1 VAASKHANSMPMSH
15 YLGLRSTALRHRRQF
30 RYETNV
36 GAGLPVMATLRGL
49 LDGGDSVVAFDGVLS
64 GSLSLLAG
72 LLQDGASLSDAVVQA
87 RDAGMTEP
95 DPRDDLSGL
104 DVARKVLILAR
115 ESGMTLELADV
126 EVQGFWPADFD
137 PSGTVAEFMA
147 RLPSANASMAAQ
159 VAAAAAQGQVLRYLA
174 HFSAAGCK
182 VGMQAVPL
190 DHPLAAIRGGE
201 NAFSFLTAHYQPRPL
216 VVRGYGAGAAVTA
229 SGVLADVL
237 VIARG
242 SLR

>member
-1 VAASKHANSMPMSH
+1 
-15 YLGLRSTALRHRRQF
+15 
-30 RYETNV
+30 
-36 GAGLPVMATLRGL
+36 
-49 LDGGDSVVAFDGVLS
+49 
-64 GSLSLLAG
+64 LSLLAG